1 MLPMAS
7 HSRWIASPP
16 LRRIAPATPPRSCRT
31 LFAALTMASTSISV
45 RSPCMRTIFSLI
57 FMKLPWYRCTLRL
70 LLCNSGE
77 RFLIIT
83 QDDFNSTKHHG
94 ASNQVRLGGHQF
106 QCLIARRRI
115 LRHLSCAIQFIAR
128 VQEFAVVGAAN
139 EFIELGDRQLI
150 FSEVAHFQLRLF
162 LFQECLCLAA
172 GRAIRLVQEFDFSFR
187 HISISLLRNQN
198 PPVRK
203 KRDSGLANFP
213 SGPRPTVLN
222 KRPGMKRP

>member
-77 RFLIIT
+77 GFLIIT

-94 ASNQVRLGGHQF
+94 TSNQVRLGGHQF
-106 QCLIARRRI
+106 QRLIARRRI
-115 LRHLSCAIQFIAR
+115 LRHLSSAIQFVAG
-128 VQEFAVVGAAN
+128 VQEFAVVRAAN
-139 EFIELGDRQLI
+139 EFIEFGNRQLI
-150 FSEVAHFQLRLF
+150 FSEVAHFQLGF
-162 LFQECLCLAA
+162 LLLQECLCLPA
-172 GRAIRLVQEFDFSFR
+172 GRPIPLCPKPDFFF
-187 HISISLLRNQN
+187 H
-198 PPVRK
+198 
-203 KRDSGLANFP
+203 
-213 SGPRPTVLN
+213 
-222 KRPGMKRP
+222 